1 MATQVGEAVIRLTFD
16 GKEVKASL
24 DKTEAQIESSGKSSG
39 SAWGNAWSVT
49 AGTLVAKGVSKIAGM
64 ISNNLSKAISRVDT
78 INNYPKVMTA
88 LGYASDEA
96 SGSIKLMS
104 DRLMGLPT
112 SLDQSVSD
120 IQKLAATMGNLYDGT
135 VNATT
140 VGLALND
147 MFLAGGKGQEAA
159 ARAMEQYNQMLAAG
173 KPDMQSWRSMLDAA
187 PGQLKQLAQ
196 TLLGATATS
205 QDLYAALQDGTVSF
219 DQLNEAIVKL
229 DAEGG
234 EGFASF
240 EEQARSATGGIGTAL
255 ENLQNRLAQ
264 AIGKVIERIGPER
277 IFNAI
282 ESISKSFSG
291 IADVIINI
299 IDFLSANQW
308 ILEFV
313 GTFVGVLTAIS
324 VAMWAVNAAMMA
336 SPITWII
343 LGVSAIIA
351 GIVLLIT
358 HIEEVGQ
365 FFQSVF
371 GGVAEFLG
379 GICQTIGDFFVGLW
393 EGFKAGVQGAWDF
406 ITGIFGNLANFFGS
420 IFSNAWEAVKAVFST
435 GGRIFMGIVDGIT
448 SAFRTIVNAIITG
461 INHVVAMPFNAINGF
476 LSFLKSI
483 DILGIKPFDWVGTID
498 VPQIPLLA
506 QGGVVS
512 GATTAVIG
520 EDGTEAVLPLENNT
534 DNWAGTLASI
544 LTEKMAEEGTTGAGG
559 TINVY
564 MTNEIN
570 NQLDAQEIGR
580 IMMQSIRRAA

>member
-1 MATQVGEAVIRLTFD
+1 MATQIGEAVIRLTFD

-24 DKTEAQIESSGKSSG
+24 DKTETQIESSGKKSG
-39 SAWGNAWSVT
+39 SAFGNAWSVA
-49 AGTLVAKGVSKIAGM
+49 AGSLISKGISKITST
-64 ISNNLSKAISRVDT
+64 ISSSMDTAIKRVDT
-78 INNYPKVMTA
+78 LANSQKVFTA
-88 LGYASDEA
+88 MGYAADDVSKSMEGLTEYLD
-96 SGSIKLMS
+96 
-104 DRLMGLPT
+104 GLPT
-112 SLDQSVSD
+112 SMTT
-120 IQKLAATMGNLYDGT
+120 A
-135 VNATT
+135 VNAVQSLSASFGGIDVGTQAFIDLNNAGLAFGATTAQIENAIAQLGQLSLDGPLDAQTWNSLRNSGFAPVFAAMAKDANKT
-140 VGLALND
+140 VGELKASFGSGELTVQDFMDRLHKLN
-147 MFLAGGKGQEAA
+147 
-159 ARAMEQYNQMLAAG
+159 
-173 KPDMQSWRSMLDAA
+173 
-187 PGQLKQLAQ
+187 
-196 TLLGATATS
+196 T
-205 QDLYAALQDGTVSF
+205 
-219 DQLNEAIVKL
+219 
-229 DAEGG
+229 EGG
-234 EGFASF
+234 GDMESLADL
-240 EEQARSATGGIGTAL
+240 AKANTNGIGTAI
-255 ENLQNRLAQ
+255 ENVQNRIAKAIAKIIDHIGQEKISQ
-264 AIGKVIERIGPER
+264 AI
-277 IFNAI
+277 N
-282 ESISKSFSG
+282 SISEGFTKV
-291 IADVIINI
+291 ADVVINI

-336 SPITWII
+336 SPITWIV
-343 LGVSAIIA
+343 LGISAIIA

-358 HIEEVGQ
+358 HIKEVGQ

-406 ITGIFGNLANFFGS
+406 ITGIFGNLASFFGS
-420 IFSNAWEAVKAVFST
+420 IFSSAWEAVKAVFST
-435 GGRIFMGIVDGIT
+435 GGQIFMGIVDGIT

-461 INHVVAMPFNAINGF
+461 INHVVALPFNAINGF
-476 LSFLKSI
+476 LSFLKGI

-512 GATTAVIG
+512 GATAAVIG
-520 EDGTEAVLPLENNT
+520 EEGTEAVLPLENNT

-544 LTEKMAEEGTTGAGG
+544 LTEKMQEEGTTGSGG

-570 NQLDAQEIGR
+570 NELDAQEIGR

>member
-1 MATQVGEAVIRLTFD
+1 MATQIGEAVIRLTFD

-24 DKTEAQIESSGKSSG
+24 DKTETQIESSGKKSG
-39 SAWGNAWSVT
+39 SAFGNAWSVA
-49 AGTLVAKGVSKIAGM
+49 AGSLISKGISKITAT
-64 ISNNLSKAISRVDT
+64 ISSSMDTAIKRVDT
-78 INNYPKVMTA
+78 LANSQKVFTA
-88 LGYASDEA
+88 MGYAADDVSKSMEGLTEYLD
-96 SGSIKLMS
+96 
-104 DRLMGLPT
+104 GLPT
-112 SLDQSVSD
+112 SMTT
-120 IQKLAATMGNLYDGT
+120 A
-135 VNATT
+135 VNAVQSLSASFGGIDVGTQAFIDLNNAGLAFGATTAQIENAIAQLGQLSLDGPLDAQTWNSLRNSGFAPVFAAMAKDANKT
-140 VGLALND
+140 VGELKASFGSGELTVQDFMDRLHKLN
-147 MFLAGGKGQEAA
+147 
-159 ARAMEQYNQMLAAG
+159 
-173 KPDMQSWRSMLDAA
+173 
-187 PGQLKQLAQ
+187 
-196 TLLGATATS
+196 T
-205 QDLYAALQDGTVSF
+205 
-219 DQLNEAIVKL
+219 
-229 DAEGG
+229 EGG
-234 EGFASF
+234 GDMESLADL
-240 EEQARSATGGIGTAL
+240 AKANTNGIGTAI
-255 ENLQNRLAQ
+255 ENVQNRIAKAIAKIIDHIGQEKISQ
-264 AIGKVIERIGPER
+264 AINNISEGFTKV
-277 IFNAI
+277 
-282 ESISKSFSG
+282 
-291 IADVIINI
+291 ADVVINI

-336 SPITWII
+336 SPITWIV
-343 LGVSAIIA
+343 LGISAIIA

-358 HIEEVGQ
+358 HIKEVGQ

-406 ITGIFGNLANFFGS
+406 ITGIFGNLASFFGS
-420 IFSNAWEAVKAVFST
+420 IFSSAWEAVKAVFST
-435 GGRIFMGIVDGIT
+435 GGQIFMGIVDGIT

-476 LSFLKSI
+476 LSFLKGI
-483 DILGIKPFDWVGTID
+483 DILGVKPFDWVGTID

-512 GATTAVIG
+512 GATAAVIG
-520 EDGTEAVLPLENNT
+520 EEGTEAVLPLENNT

-544 LTEKMAEEGTTGAGG
+544 LTEKMAEDGNTGAGG

-570 NQLDAQEIGR
+570 NELDAQEIGR

>member
-24 DKTEAQIESSGKSSG
+24 DKTETQIESSGKKSG
-39 SAWGNAWSVT
+39 SVFGNAWSVA
-49 AGTLVAKGVSKIAGM
+49 AGSLISKGISKITST
-64 ISNNLSKAISRVDT
+64 ISSSMDTAIKRVDT
-78 INNYPKVMTA
+78 LANSQKVFTA
-88 LGYASDEA
+88 MGYAADDVSKSMEGLTEYLD
-96 SGSIKLMS
+96 
-104 DRLMGLPT
+104 GLPT
-112 SLDQSVSD
+112 SMTT
-120 IQKLAATMGNLYDGT
+120 A
-135 VNATT
+135 VNAVQSLSASFGGIDVGTQAFIDLNNAGLAFGATTAQIENAIAQLGQLSLDGPLDAQTWNSLRNSGFAPVFAAMAKDANKT
-140 VGLALND
+140 VGELKASFGSGELTVQDFMDRLHKLN
-147 MFLAGGKGQEAA
+147 
-159 ARAMEQYNQMLAAG
+159 
-173 KPDMQSWRSMLDAA
+173 
-187 PGQLKQLAQ
+187 
-196 TLLGATATS
+196 T
-205 QDLYAALQDGTVSF
+205 
-219 DQLNEAIVKL
+219 
-229 DAEGG
+229 EGG
-234 EGFASF
+234 GDMESLADL
-240 EEQARSATGGIGTAL
+240 AKANTNGIGTAI
-255 ENLQNRLAQ
+255 ENVQNRIAKAIAKIIDHIGQEKIAQ
-264 AIGKVIERIGPER
+264 AINNISEGFTKV
-277 IFNAI
+277 
-282 ESISKSFSG
+282 
-291 IADVIINI
+291 ADVVINI

-343 LGVSAIIA
+343 LGISAIIA

-406 ITGIFGNLANFFGS
+406 ITGIFGNLASFFGS

-461 INHVVAMPFNAINGF
+461 INHVVALPFNAINGF

-520 EDGTEAVLPLENNT
+520 EEGKEAVLPLENNT
-534 DNWAGTLASI
+534 DNWAGTLAGI

-570 NQLDAQEIGR
+570 NELDAQEIGR

>member
-1 MATQVGEAVIRLTFD
+1 MATQIGEAVIRLTFD

-24 DKTEAQIESSGKSSG
+24 DKTETQIESSGKKSG
-39 SAWGNAWSVT
+39 SAFGNAWSVA
-49 AGTLVAKGVSKIAGM
+49 AGSLISKGISKITAT
-64 ISNNLSKAISRVDT
+64 ISSSMGAAIKRVDT
-78 INNYPKVMTA
+78 LANSQKVFTA
-88 LGYASDEA
+88 MGYAADDVSKSMEGLTEYLND
-96 SGSIKLMS
+96 
-104 DRLMGLPT
+104 LPT
-112 SLDQSVSD
+112 SMTTAVSAVQALSASFGRID
-120 IQKLAATMGNLYDGT
+120 LGTQAFIDLNNAGLAFG
-135 VNATT
+135 ATT
-140 VGLALND
+140 EQIENAIAQL
-147 MFLAGGKGQEAA
+147 GQ
-159 ARAMEQYNQMLAAG
+159 LSLDG
-173 KPDMQSWRSMLDAA
+173 PLDAQTWNSLRNSGFGPVFTA
-187 PGQLKQLAQ
+187 MAKDANKTVGELKASFGSGEL
-196 TLLGATATS
+196 TV
-205 QDLYAALQDGTVSF
+205 QDFMDRLHK
-219 DQLNEAIVKL
+219 LNT
-229 DAEGG
+229 EGG
-234 EGFASF
+234 GDMESLADL
-240 EEQARSATGGIGTAL
+240 ARTNTTGIGTAI
-255 ENLQNRLAQ
+255 ENVQNRIVKAISKIIDHIGQEKISQ
-264 AIGKVIERIGPER
+264 AI
-277 IFNAI
+277 N
-282 ESISKSFSG
+282 SISEGFTKV
-291 IADVIINI
+291 ADVVINI

-336 SPITWII
+336 SPITWIV
-343 LGVSAIIA
+343 LGISAIAA

-358 HIEEVGQ
+358 HIKEVGQ

-406 ITGIFGNLANFFGS
+406 ITGIFGNLASFFGS
-420 IFSNAWEAVKAVFST
+420 IFSSAWEAVKAVFST
-435 GGRIFMGIVDGIT
+435 GGQIFMGIVDGIT

-476 LSFLKSI
+476 LSFLKGI
-483 DILGIKPFDWVGTID
+483 DILGVKPFDWVGTID

-512 GATTAVIG
+512 GATAAVIG
-520 EDGTEAVLPLENNT
+520 EEGTEAVLPLENNT

-544 LTEKMAEEGTTGAGG
+544 LTEKMAEDGTTGAGG

-570 NQLDAQEIGR
+570 NELDAQEIGR

>member
-1 MATQVGEAVIRLTFD
+1 MATQIGEAVIRLTFD

-24 DKTEAQIESSGKSSG
+24 DKTENQIESSGKKSG
-39 SAWGNAWSVT
+39 SAFGNAWSVA
-49 AGTLVAKGVSKIAGM
+49 AGSLISKGISKITST
-64 ISNNLSKAISRVDT
+64 ISSSMDTAIKRVDT
-78 INNYPKVMTA
+78 LANSQKVFTA
-88 LGYASDEA
+88 MGYAADDVSKSMEGLTEYLD
-96 SGSIKLMS
+96 
-104 DRLMGLPT
+104 GLPT
-112 SLDQSVSD
+112 SMTT
-120 IQKLAATMGNLYDGT
+120 A
-135 VNATT
+135 VNAVQSLSASFGGIDVGTQAFIDLNNAGLAFGATTAQIENAIAQLGQLSLDGPLDAQTWNSLRNSGFAPVFAAMAKDANKT
-140 VGLALND
+140 VGELKASFGSGELTVQDFMDRLHKLN
-147 MFLAGGKGQEAA
+147 
-159 ARAMEQYNQMLAAG
+159 
-173 KPDMQSWRSMLDAA
+173 
-187 PGQLKQLAQ
+187 
-196 TLLGATATS
+196 T
-205 QDLYAALQDGTVSF
+205 
-219 DQLNEAIVKL
+219 
-229 DAEGG
+229 EGG
-234 EGFASF
+234 GDMESLADL
-240 EEQARSATGGIGTAL
+240 AKANTNGIGTAI
-255 ENLQNRLAQ
+255 ENVQNRIAKAIAKIIDHIGQEKISQ
-264 AIGKVIERIGPER
+264 AI
-277 IFNAI
+277 N
-282 ESISKSFSG
+282 SISEGFTKV
-291 IADVIINI
+291 ADVVINI

-336 SPITWII
+336 SPITWIV
-343 LGVSAIIA
+343 LGISAIIA

-358 HIEEVGQ
+358 HIKEVGQ

-406 ITGIFGNLANFFGS
+406 ITGIFGNLASFFGS
-420 IFSNAWEAVKAVFST
+420 IFSSAWEAVKAVFST
-435 GGRIFMGIVDGIT
+435 GGQIFMGIVDGIT

-461 INHVVAMPFNAINGF
+461 INHVVALPFNAINGF
-476 LSFLKSI
+476 LSFLKGI

-512 GATTAVIG
+512 GATAAVIG
-520 EDGTEAVLPLENNT
+520 EEGTEAVLPLENNT

-544 LTEKMAEEGTTGAGG
+544 LTEKMQEEGTTGSGG

-570 NQLDAQEIGR
+570 NELDAQEIGR

>member
-1 MATQVGEAVIRLTFD
+1 MATQIGEAVIRLTFD

-24 DKTEAQIESSGKSSG
+24 DKTETQIESSGKKSG
-39 SAWGNAWSVT
+39 SAFGNAWSVA
-49 AGTLVAKGVSKIAGM
+49 AGSLISKGISKITAT
-64 ISNNLSKAISRVDT
+64 ISSSMDTAIKRVDT
-78 INNYPKVMTA
+78 LANSQKVFTA
-88 LGYASDEA
+88 MGYAADDVSKSMEGLTEYLD
-96 SGSIKLMS
+96 
-104 DRLMGLPT
+104 GLPT
-112 SLDQSVSD
+112 SMTT
-120 IQKLAATMGNLYDGT
+120 A
-135 VNATT
+135 VNAVQSLSASFGGIDVGTQAFIDLNNAGLAFGATTAQIENAIAQLGQLSLDGPLDAQTWNSLRNSGFAPVFAAMAKDANKT
-140 VGLALND
+140 VGELKASFGSGELTVQDFIDRLHKLN
-147 MFLAGGKGQEAA
+147 
-159 ARAMEQYNQMLAAG
+159 
-173 KPDMQSWRSMLDAA
+173 
-187 PGQLKQLAQ
+187 
-196 TLLGATATS
+196 T
-205 QDLYAALQDGTVSF
+205 
-219 DQLNEAIVKL
+219 
-229 DAEGG
+229 EGG
-234 EGFASF
+234 GDMESLADL
-240 EEQARSATGGIGTAL
+240 AKANTNGIGTAI
-255 ENLQNRLAQ
+255 ENVQNRIAK
-264 AIGKVIERIGPER
+264 AIAKIIDHIGQEK
-277 IFNAI
+277 
-282 ESISKSFSG
+282 ISKAINDISSGFSAV
-291 IADVIINI
+291 ADVVINI

-336 SPITWII
+336 SPITWVV
-343 LGVSAIIA
+343 LGISAIIA

-358 HIEEVGQ
+358 HIKEVGQ

-379 GICQTIGDFFVGLW
+379 NVCQTIGAFFTGLW

-406 ITGIFGNLANFFGS
+406 ITGIFGNLASFFGS
-420 IFSNAWEAVKAVFST
+420 IFSSAWEAVKAVFST
-435 GGRIFMGIVDGIT
+435 GGQIFMGIVDGIT

-476 LSFLKSI
+476 LSFLKGI

-512 GATTAVIG
+512 GATAAVIG
-520 EDGTEAVLPLENNT
+520 EEGTEAVLPLENNT

-544 LTEKMAEEGTTGAGG
+544 LTEKMSEDGTTGAGG

-570 NQLDAQEIGR
+570 NELDAQEIGR

>member
-1 MATQVGEAVIRLTFD
+1 MATQIGEAVIRLTFD

-24 DKTEAQIESSGKSSG
+24 DKTETQIESSGKKSG
-39 SAWGNAWSVT
+39 SAFGNAWSVA
-49 AGTLVAKGVSKIAGM
+49 AGSLISKGISKITAT
-64 ISNNLSKAISRVDT
+64 ISSSMDTAIKRVDT
-78 INNYPKVMTA
+78 LANSQKVFTA
-88 LGYASDEA
+88 MGYAADDVSKSMEGLTEYLD
-96 SGSIKLMS
+96 
-104 DRLMGLPT
+104 GLPT
-112 SLDQSVSD
+112 SMTT
-120 IQKLAATMGNLYDGT
+120 A
-135 VNATT
+135 VNAVQSLSASFGGIDVGTQAFIDLNNAGLAFGATTAQIENAIAQLGQLSLDGPLDAQTWNSLRNSGFAPVFAAMAKDANKT
-140 VGLALND
+140 VGELKASFGSGELTVQDFMDRLHKLN
-147 MFLAGGKGQEAA
+147 
-159 ARAMEQYNQMLAAG
+159 
-173 KPDMQSWRSMLDAA
+173 
-187 PGQLKQLAQ
+187 
-196 TLLGATATS
+196 T
-205 QDLYAALQDGTVSF
+205 
-219 DQLNEAIVKL
+219 
-229 DAEGG
+229 EGG
-234 EGFASF
+234 GDMESLADL
-240 EEQARSATGGIGTAL
+240 AKANTNGIGTAI
-255 ENLQNRLAQ
+255 ENVQNRIAKAIAKIIDHIGQEKISQ
-264 AIGKVIERIGPER
+264 AINNISEGFTKV
-277 IFNAI
+277 
-282 ESISKSFSG
+282 
-291 IADVIINI
+291 ADVVINI

-336 SPITWII
+336 SPITWIV
-343 LGVSAIIA
+343 LGISAIIA

-358 HIEEVGQ
+358 HIKEVGQ

-406 ITGIFGNLANFFGS
+406 ITGIFGNLASFFGS
-420 IFSNAWEAVKAVFST
+420 IFSSAWEAVKAVFST
-435 GGRIFMGIVDGIT
+435 GGQIFMGIVDGIT

-461 INHVVAMPFNAINGF
+461 INHVVALPFNAINGF
-476 LSFLKSI
+476 LSFLKGI

-512 GATTAVIG
+512 GATAAVIG
-520 EDGTEAVLPLENNT
+520 EEGTEAVLPLENNT

-544 LTEKMAEEGTTGAGG
+544 LTEKMAEDGTTGAGG

-570 NQLDAQEIGR
+570 NELDAQEIGR